1 MTRDARQ
8 PDGLPVPGSPY
19 SPLIVAGGSVWISG
33 QVGVADGRI
42 ADGIE
47 AQTRISLEHIAVALE
62 AAGLSMDDVVKV
74 SAYLADLRDFEAF
87 NGEYRRHFS
96 EPYPARTTIGA
107 SLAPGLL
114 VEIDAVAQRQSP

>member
-8 PDGLPVPGSPY
+8 PDGMPVPGSPY
-19 SPLIVAGGSVWISG
+19 SPLVVAGGFVWISG
-33 QVGVADGRI
+33 QVGVVDGQI

-47 AQTRISLEHIAVALE
+47 AQTRVALEHMAVALE

-74 SAYLADLRDFEAF
+74 SAFLADLGDFEVF

-96 EPYPARTTIGA
+96 EPYPARTTVGA
-107 SLAPGLL
+107 ALAPGLL
-114 VEIDAVAQRQSP
+114 VEIDAVAHRPAR